1 MERESF
7 LKLTVLSEYSKD
19 LSVKHHLWLSGNE
32 TIAEILGESG
42 LGKQIHFK
50 IMTCIIPTYPQ
61 EGSDKRDALN
71 ETLDLST
78 FTSPQRQ
85 NIGKYTYG
93 SITCSH
99 NANLSYDSLKT
110 SFNNWVKRA
119 ISDS

>member
-1 MERESF
+1 MGKEHFS
-7 LKLTVLSEYSKD
+7 KLTVLSEYSND
-19 LSVKHHLWLSGNE
+19 LSVKHHLWLIGNE
-32 TIAEILGESG
+32 TLAEILGESG
-42 LGKQIHFK
+42 PGKQIHFK
-50 IMTCIIPTYPQ
+50 LNTCIIPTYPDG
-61 EGSDKRDALN
+61 GSDKRDALD